1 MSKDDDDAFEE
12 EVKEIKAEPA
22 RMASQPRRAPRST
35 HLEVPHEPLSPGS
48 ASSSSS
54 KSDTSK
60 SSTSSSSGNSS
71 SSESDES
78 AEKSP
83 VQQKGVL
90 KAAKTEALEKGKE
103 KARPHFLVETHGRS
117 PSKLPTGQ
125 TRQEKFTGSAHHAR
139 SIEILKK
146 FFNNEYGYSLGTFV
160 HHYKNCCAQL
170 KAATGAEG
178 MRVHNV
184 QFAVHGGFPC
194 VPGDRRSCSARPIRC
209 ARRLRMCTWRHAC
222 RSARVSCP
230 AVRQDL
236 GLAATMLSRAEPR
249 TIQAVLSCGTKNC
262 SSVTKAVEHFQT
274 LYPTAG
280 AEGAAKSILR
290 RVGDC
295 VSGCGEAGEF
305 EAETQSPNP
314 GVSRWQAFLD
324 ERLAESSALEAGL
337 ESRGRRCRTSQAST
351 SRM

>member
-1 MSKDDDDAFEE
+1 MRVARVVSRSVPGDIDRVLRVLCVLQGDKKHKKEKKEKKKHKAEDKTKGTPEGRKEEKREERKEEAKPKKKDPKGKAKRIVSEDDDDAFEE

-35 HLEVPHEPLSPGS
+35 HLEVPQEPLSPLGS
-48 ASSSSS
+48 ASSSGSNS
-54 KSDTSK
+54 GTSK
-60 SSTSSSSGNSS
+60 SSTSSSSGSSS
-71 SSESDES
+71 SSESDEG

-103 KARPHFLVETHGRS
+103 KARPHFLAETHGRP

-125 TRQEKFTGSAHHAR
+125 TRQKKFTGSAHHAR
-139 SIEILKK
+139 SIEILKN

-184 QFAVHGGFPC
+184 QTAVHGGFPC

-209 ARRLRMCTWRHAC
+209 ARRLRMCPWRHAC
-222 RSARVSCP
+222 R
-230 AVRQDL
+230 
-236 GLAATMLSRAEPR
+236 
-249 TIQAVLSCGTKNC
+249 
-262 SSVTKAVEHFQT
+262 
-274 LYPTAG
+274 
-280 AEGAAKSILR
+280 
-290 RVGDC
+290 
-295 VSGCGEAGEF
+295 
-305 EAETQSPNP
+305 
-314 GVSRWQAFLD
+314 
-324 ERLAESSALEAGL
+324 
-337 ESRGRRCRTSQAST
+337 
-351 SRM
+351 